1 MKKIL
6 PMILG
11 VALLAAAPLSAQSDS
26 SAHATALLKE
36 AQAAAAAGRAQEAA
50 ELAEAAVQLLSKR
63 QAARAETREVEP
75 VIEFAEIHE
84 RLGTEL
90 QQLGYVQQD
99 QAAMEQARDP
109 RRERQRVVEGVEL
122 RQAHP
127 GPAAPQDDVG
137 MTLRIIHAEV
147 QALRAEVQAM
157 RAEMALMRSQGG
169 GNARGGMRAGGPLGN
184 FYFPGPASEEHFE
197 MRAPSGEWRSDAPD
211 VRRRVIIIG
220 PDGKMQTEGS
230 FDDEGME
237 WTDDDGNFEVDGFE
251 IQMEEDDGDGPHSD
265 DHVRGRTRWFNGE
278 PQAPSDSRAR
288 LNFQFHEGPRAA
300 PPQPSAPPRPRR

>member
-50 ELAEAAVQLLSKR
+50 ELAQAAAQLLSAR
-63 QAARAETREVEP
+63 QPHAEAHVVES
-75 VIEFAEIHE
+75 VIEGVEIHE
-84 RLGTEL
+84 RLGAQL
-90 QQLGYVQQD
+90 QQLGYVD
-99 QAAMEQARDP
+99 VEQADTAPAREQRRP
-109 RRERQRVVEGVEL
+109 RRRVVEGFEMPP
-122 RQAHP
+122 QGS